1 MTSGTKTAR
10 MKNNAGRRASGSEI
24 LGPNSEIGRKLRQY
38 YDEIA
43 SDEVPDRFAE
53 LLSRLE
59 HSESTANEE

>member
-10 MKNNAGRRASGSEI
+10 MKNNAARRASGSEI

-43 SDEVPDRFAE
+43 ADEIPERFAD

-59 HSESTANEE
+59 HAETPSGKE